1 MLAKPAARTLVR
13 LHLIRLLSWTTHL
26 ICLLLR
32 FTHLSL
38 RCPLL
43 SFPFIAVSPSHS
55 SLPAI
60 HRCRS
65 LQTEVK
71 GLKRSL
77 ETAKGDGG
85 LRMGPGAGT
94 ARSRTNFKPLLRG
107 GEDASPDD
115 VAAFANPLAGGG
127 NAANASSALA
137 GFANKGVKLAAV
149 AKRRNRASIV
159 ESKAGGASGSGSG
172 MDDAEAAAAATGIA
186 ADPEAAAP
194 SPRAAAAAA
203 AAASSSGV

>member
-1 MLAKPAARTLVR
+1 MQ
-13 LHLIRLLSWTTHL
+13 S
-26 ICLLLR
+26 
-32 FTHLSL
+32 
-38 RCPLL
+38 
-43 SFPFIAVSPSHS
+43 
-55 SLPAI
+55 
-60 HRCRS
+60 
-65 LQTEVK
+65 EVK

-107 GEDASPDD
+107 GEEASPDD

-159 ESKAGGASGSGSG
+159 ESKAGGASGGGSG
-172 MDDAEAAAAATGIA
+172 MEDADAAAAAATGIA
-186 ADPEAAAP
+186 ADPEAAP

-203 AAASSSGV
+203 AASSSSSV